1 MVDKSRLVGRWH
13 RIKGP
18 IKVFVGGGEPIEF
31 GTHKDEGTFILVENE
46 LYDEE
51 SEIWF
56 VSKGEF
62 IVAIKNDNNLAILR
76 EAGLQEFK

>member
-1 MVDKSRLVGRWH
+1 MYLWGMNLIH
-13 RIKGP
+13 Y
-18 IKVFVGGGEPIEF
+18 
-31 GTHKDEGTFILVENE
+31 GTEKDEGTFILVENE
-46 LYDEE
+46 LYEEE

-76 EAGLQEFK
+76 EAGLQELK

>member
-1 MVDKSRLVGRWH
+1 MWMNL
-13 RIKGP
+13 IKY
-18 IKVFVGGGEPIEF
+18 
-31 GTHKDEGTFILVENE
+31 GTEKDEGTFILVENE
-46 LYDEE
+46 LYEEE

-76 EAGLQEFK
+76 EAGLQELK

>member
-1 MVDKSRLVGRWH
+1 MVDKSRFVGRWH

-18 IKVFVGGGEPIEF
+18 IKVFVGGEPPIEF

-56 VSKGEF
+56 VSQNEF
-62 IVAIKNDNNLAILR
+62 IVVIKNDNNLAILR
-76 EAGLQEFK
+76 EAGLQELK

>member
-1 MVDKSRLVGRWH
+1 MVDLNKIVGRWH

-18 IKVFVGGGEPIEF
+18 IKVFMGGEPIEF
-31 GTHKDEGTFILVENE
+31 GTNKNEGTFILVENE

-56 VSKGEF
+56 VCNGEF
-62 IVAIKNDNNLAILR
+62 IVAIKNDNNLSILR
-76 EAGLQEFK
+76 EAGLKEIK

>member
-1 MVDKSRLVGRWH
+1 MVDKSRFVGRWH

-18 IKVFVGGGEPIEF
+18 INVFVGMNLIKY
-31 GTHKDEGTFILVENE
+31 GTEKDEGTFILVENE

-56 VSKGEF
+56 VSQNEF
-62 IVAIKNDNNLAILR
+62 IVVIKNDNNLAILR
-76 EAGLQEFK
+76 EAGLQELK